1 MVKNEAKVWGEVY
14 EIAVKRGSIMALLDA
29 KLLSASNP
37 VVAEWNSK
45 QIADVF
51 QEMKEALYSDVINAA
66 IHENIESYFQQLIK
80 TGFGHG
86 YTNTR
91 EFLRKIKPKVLQGL
105 KRRMQDQIGAYL
117 AFGVH

>member
-1 MVKNEAKVWGEVY
+1 MVNNEAKVWGEVY

-29 KLLSASNP
+29 KLLSASHP

-80 TGFGHG
+80 INFS
-86 YTNTR
+86 
-91 EFLRKIKPKVLQGL
+91 LP
-105 KRRMQDQIGAYL
+105 
-117 AFGVH
+117 

>member
-1 MVKNEAKVWGEVY
+1 MWSKRRGDNEAKVWARFMRSLLNV
-14 EIAVKRGSIMALLDA
+14 VRFMALLDA
-29 KLLSASNP
+29 KLLSASHP

-80 TGFGHG
+80 TGFGMVIPILVS
-86 YTNTR
+86 
-91 EFLRKIKPKVLQGL
+91 F
-105 KRRMQDQIGAYL
+105 
-117 AFGVH
+117 